1 MYEVGAKS
9 VIEKIL
15 PVVDNFERGM
25 ATLNEEE
32 AHSPFAEGLDKIYL
46 YIFTLSEH
54 GAKLGS
60 EETRS
65 VYELRQCG

>member
-1 MYEVGAKS
+1 MCY
-9 VIEKIL
+9 
-15 PVVDNFERGM
+15 
-25 ATLNEEE
+25 NE
-32 AHSPFAEGLDKIYL
+32 HCVNEGLDKIYL